1 MPELARDL
9 IVTGLDN
16 ETRKTRIENAKY
28 AIGAIQSQIKIEN
41 SFQEHIEKEQSI
53 SQEHQQRQQS
63 IQTIIENADKAL
75 ATAPDN
81 DKNKIEMQKKSAGT
95 LTAVFKNYQAQTQQN
110 LDKLNHET
118 FTGLN
123 KAITSCRNNQGK
135 SNLVIEQRVVKNYFT
150 QSGYLKELEKNKLKA
165 LTDFDNLFT
174 NSGNLEAL
182 KNTFSLDTDAAA
194 QNWLQ
199 KERDKIAQ
207 AHNKTIENTKK
218 FNDEQQANYLKEE
231 QEKQRI
237 FYTLMR
243 ASEAN
248 LLTGKTKD
256 LFKANAADPV
266 LQEPLKMAIKE
277 LDEALDKKAQHKTS
291 DGKTFTSDAETGK
304 VSIKLKDLNLKNVD
318 SILDEWMRNPKNA
331 GKDTLNMHIA
341 DFNPNDSRP
350 FFEKDPFY
358 SFYKEKALLLAKA
371 AERRGLKFKVNDADI
386 TNTTLLT
393 DKQKQTMLQN
403 RELSTKKLDVIASNK
418 PLFDELKNSKNTL
431 ITLKPELDKAKITV
445 EDNIAKLKNEF
456 NQKTASASTI
466 NKALDEVKTAIGK
479 YSKQLATADAAIKQ
493 LATADASNGN
503 PASTIGKF
511 SDLRKNTPNSAE
523 KRVLLDIEKNEIQIL
538 SRQLAEQKKVFSELT
553 NKIERITLENK
564 GKPIYKEA
572 KAQDTLNDCKQT
584 IEHHKKTN
592 KDNRNKLSISLKTI
606 ITEAKKLLTEEKKS
620 VTPTPKKTS

>member
-1 MPELARDL
+1 
-9 IVTGLDN
+9 
-16 ETRKTRIENAKY
+16 
-28 AIGAIQSQIKIEN
+28 
-41 SFQEHIEKEQSI
+41 
-53 SQEHQQRQQS
+53 
-63 IQTIIENADKAL
+63 
-75 ATAPDN
+75 
-81 DKNKIEMQKKSAGT
+81 
-95 LTAVFKNYQAQTQQN
+95 
-110 LDKLNHET
+110 
-118 FTGLN
+118 
-123 KAITSCRNNQGK
+123 
-135 SNLVIEQRVVKNYFT
+135 
-150 QSGYLKELEKNKLKA
+150 
-165 LTDFDNLFT
+165 
-174 NSGNLEAL
+174 
-182 KNTFSLDTDAAA
+182 
-194 QNWLQ
+194 
-199 KERDKIAQ
+199 
-207 AHNKTIENTKK
+207 
-218 FNDEQQANYLKEE
+218 
-231 QEKQRI
+231 
-237 FYTLMR
+237 
-243 ASEAN
+243 
-248 LLTGKTKD
+248 
-256 LFKANAADPV
+256 
-266 LQEPLKMAIKE
+266 
-277 LDEALDKKAQHKTS
+277 
-291 DGKTFTSDAETGK
+291 
-304 VSIKLKDLNLKNVD
+304 
-318 SILDEWMRNPKNA
+318 MRNPKNA